1 MITQVLLVCAD
12 YYSAYCLSFVW
23 KSSVACTAGDK
34 LAGDTELPCH
44 PTQLF
49 PWLWNMLFLTYFP
62 CETCFQEGTSDF
74 GKGVLISEEIRQLL
88 NKVNAAL
95 PWWYTGWGASP
106 LLSNKELPAMQEM
119 QETWICSLGW
129 EDPLEEEV
137 ATCSSIHTRKIS
149 WTEKPGGLWSM
160 GSQRVVHS

>member
-1 MITQVLLVCAD
+1 MWSPKSCLCVQIITLLIAWVLCESQVWLALLGINWLETRSYHATP
-12 YYSAYCLSFVW
+12 LSSFH
-23 KSSVACTAGDK
+23 G
-34 LAGDTELPCH
+34 
-44 PTQLF
+44 F
-49 PWLWNMLFLTYFP
+49 
-62 CETCFQEGTSDF
+62 ETCFQEGTSDF